1 MNIRDNT
8 LNDYIFDWD
17 SSLKWQ
23 ETKNELPA
31 AREILKNLAFH
42 NGGNIYYDKP
52 LARDI
57 EESYLIDTVEDAI
70 GKVMHL
76 YADSIEYREGEYY
89 FSPVDTRC
97 PGFDFLEGG
106 ELLPRVNI
114 NTAGAG
120 ELKKLPDIG
129 PVTIERILAYRE
141 EHGDFKTGADMCRI
155 QGIGEK
161 TFEKISPMITVDK
174 QSSLTFL
181 SPALLQFKNDPSFK
195 NYIRLLKSSR
205 GAFTFDG
212 TLIAGTTKTI
222 IIRELKKIEEYIG
235 GSGYPDYG
243 KYHHVRASKI
253 MADYEI
259 ARRAD
264 ALAGEYSTGL
274 NGAALIDDSN
284 YMYFVNKALAA
295 AKKRVYIA
303 MFFMRFEK
311 EGKYPT
317 DIMMDEL
324 VRCKQRGVEIKI
336 ILDKDAEGDCY
347 GSRIIN
353 KNAYDF
359 FKEQGIDVT
368 YDFEGEVT
376 HSKVV
381 IIDDTHVIVGSHN
394 WTAGSFFAYDDKS
407 LYIESP
413 GLNRLATDRFLKNWH
428 KFTADMTTSPT
439 AIKDLSMLL
448 SEAEV
453 KKLNEAGIGDTYE
466 LLVSAKSPGDRETLS
481 RDTGIP
487 AARILKTAKAADLL
501 RVKHIYDKSALT
513 LIDAGVE
520 TVPDLAAQDPE
531 ELFTALIKM
540 ITAAPP
546 VLQKIEKPVVA
557 MWIETAKTLGPLL
570 DLQ

>member
-1 MNIRDNT
+1 MNIRDNM
-8 LNDYIFDWD
+8 LNDYIFGWD

-23 ETKNELPA
+23 ETKNELPVV
-31 AREILKNLAFH
+31 REVLKNLALH

-57 EESYLIDTVEDAI
+57 EESYIIDTIEDAV

-76 YADSIEYREGEYY
+76 YADSIEYRDGEYY
-89 FSPVDTRC
+89 FSPVDTLC
-97 PGFDFLEGG
+97 PAFDFLEGG
-106 ELLPRVNI
+106 EFLPRINI
-114 NTAGAG
+114 NTAGAK

-129 PVTIERILAYRE
+129 PITIERILAYRE
-141 EHGDFKTGADMCRI
+141 EHGDFKASAEICRV

-161 TFEKISPMITVDK
+161 TFEKINPMITVDR

-181 SPALLQFKNDPSFK
+181 SPALLQFKKGPSFK
-195 NYIRLLKSSR
+195 NYIQLLKGSR
-205 GAFTFDG
+205 GVFTFDG
-212 TLIAGTTKTI
+212 SLIAGTTKTI

-235 GSGYPDYG
+235 GSSYPEYG
-243 KYHHVRASKI
+243 KYHRVRASKI
-253 MADYEI
+253 MTDHEI

-264 ALAGEYSTGL
+264 ALAGEYSTDL
-274 NGAALIDDSN
+274 NGAALIDDSS
-284 YMYFVNKALAA
+284 YMFFVNKALAT

-317 DIMMDEL
+317 DIMMEEL

-359 FKEQGIDVT
+359 FNEQGIDVT

-381 IIDDTHVIVGSHN
+381 IIDDAHVIVGSHN

-439 AIKDLSMLL
+439 AIKDLVMLL
-448 SEAEV
+448 SDAEV
-453 KKLNEAGIGDTYE
+453 KKLNEAGIDDTYE
-466 LLVSAKSPGDRETLS
+466 LLSSAKSPGDRQKLS
-481 RDTGIP
+481 QDTGIP

-501 RVKHIYDKSALT
+501 RVKHIHEKSALA
-513 LIDAGVE
+513 LIEAGVE
-520 TVPDLAAQDPE
+520 TVPDLAQQDPE
-531 ELFTALIKM
+531 ELFPKLIE
-540 ITAAPP
+540 IVTGPP
-546 VLQKIEKPVVA
+546 VSLKIEKSGVA
-557 MWIETAKTLGPLL
+557 RWIETAKTLGALL
-570 DLQ
+570 DLE